1 MLNQDNNI
9 NLIIQLLEQKNN
21 LLRLFLEMSEA
32 ERKSFKARN
41 FENLESL
48 YDNREELLSCVQSID
63 KRLDIH
69 SANENAESVSAEN
82 KKVIQRLLD
91 QKQALVNK
99 ILEQDLMILSSVETE
114 KSSLIKKITSVS
126 SGRRLVKAY
135 RRLPDIVD

>member
-48 YDNREELLSCVQSID
+48 YDNREELLACVQSID
-63 KRLDIH
+63 KRIDIH
-69 SANENAESVSAEN
+69 SANETAASVSKEN
-82 KKVIQRLLD
+82 KKVIQGLLEK
-91 QKQALVNK
+91 KQLLVNQ
-99 ILEQDLMILSSVETE
+99 ILEQDLMILSSVENE
-114 KSSLIKKITSVS
+114 KSSIIKKIASVS
-126 SGRRLVKAY
+126 SGRRLMKAY
-135 RRLPDIVD
+135 RRLPDIVE

>member
-69 SANENAESVSAEN
+69 SANESAESVSAEN

-91 QKQALVNK
+91 QKQILVNK